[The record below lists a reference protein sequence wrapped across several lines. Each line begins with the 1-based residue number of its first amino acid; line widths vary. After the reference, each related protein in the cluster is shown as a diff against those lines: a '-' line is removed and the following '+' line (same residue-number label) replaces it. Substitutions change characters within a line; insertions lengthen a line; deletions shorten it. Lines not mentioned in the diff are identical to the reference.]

1 MLKFLKYMRFVFSL
15 FTLVVLSS
23 CGDNGGFFYNRT
35 SGEELGDP
43 QEAKLREYYSR
54 LEERK
59 VSLGLLRQ
67 DGGGAD
73 TPFDFDDIVE
83 AFEQLAFYNE
93 YDIDKNKL
101 LPNSNAVNLAKWESN
116 TNISVRFGGS
126 IDEKQKDK
134 DLKEI
139 NGLISNLSKIT
150 NHKIKI
156 SQQNVNMYV
165 VVAKQKEIK
174 SLISEIGLKRPEFDP
189 KRIPI
194 ITQLPKDIHCMAM
207 TSMSSEPNSAISSAL
222 VIIRSELPTIM
233 RKACIHEEIA
243 QSLGLTNDSHF
254 ARPSIFNDD
263 DEFATL
269 TKFDEILLQ
278 ILYDNRLYP
287 GISEKQASQLV
298 KQIADEIN
306 MAP

>member
-1 MLKFLKYMRFVFSL
+1 MLKSMNYIRSIFSL
-15 FTLVVLSS
+15 FIFFLLSS
-23 CGDNGGFFYNRT
+23 CGDNGGFFNNRM
-35 SGEELGDP
+35 SGEEFSDP
-43 QEAKLREYYSR
+43 QEAKLRKYYSR
-54 LEERK
+54 LEKRK
-59 VSLGLLRQ
+59 TSLGLLRQ

-73 TPFDFDDIVE
+73 TPFDVDDIVE

-101 LPNSNAVNLAKWESN
+101 LPNSNSVSLAKWKSN
-116 TNISVRFGGS
+116 TNISVRFGGTVDKKS
-126 IDEKQKDK
+126 KDK
-134 DLKEI
+134 DLQEI

-150 NHKIKI
+150 NQKIKI

-165 VVAKQKEIK
+165 VVANQKEIK
-174 SLISEIGLKRPEFDP
+174 DLIDEIGSQRPEFDP

-207 TSMSSEPNSAISSAL
+207 ISMSSEPYSAISSAL
-222 VIIRSELPTIM
+222 VIIRNELPDIM

-269 TKFDEILLQ
+269 TKFDQVLLK
-278 ILYDNRLYP
+278 ILYDDRLYP
-287 GISEKQASQLV
+287 GISEKEASQLIR
-298 KQIADEIN
+298 QIAKEIN
-306 MAP
+306 VAL

>member
-1 MLKFLKYMRFVFSL
+1 MNYMRFIFSL
-15 FTLVVLSS
+15 FIFLLLTS
-23 CGDNGGFFYNRT
+23 CGDNSGFFSNRI
-35 SGEELGDP
+35 SGDEFSDP
-43 QEAKLREYYSR
+43 QEAKLRKYYSR
-54 LEERK
+54 LEKRK
-59 VSLGLLRQ
+59 TSFGLLRQ

-73 TPFDFDDIVE
+73 TPFDIDDIVE

-93 YDIDKNKL
+93 YDIGKNKL
-101 LPNSNAVNLAKWESN
+101 LPNSNAVSLAKWKSN
-116 TNISVRFGGS
+116 INISVRFGGS
-126 IDEKQKDK
+126 VDKKQKNK
-134 DLKEI
+134 DLQEI
-139 NGLISNLSKIT
+139 NGLISNLAKIT
-150 NHKIKI
+150 NQKIKV
-156 SQQNVNMYV
+156 SQKNANIYV
-165 VVAKQKEIK
+165 VFANQKEIK
-174 SLISEIGLKRPEFDP
+174 NLIDEIGLHRPEFDP

-222 VIIRSELPTIM
+222 VIIRDELPDIM

-278 ILYDNRLYP
+278 ILYNNRLQP
-287 GISEKQASQLV
+287 GISKKEAAQLV
-298 KQIADEIN
+298 KQIATEIN
-306 MAP
+306 DLI

>member
-1 MLKFLKYMRFVFSL
+1 MLKSINHIRANFSL
-15 FTLVVLSS
+15 VIFLLLSS
-23 CGDNGGFFYNRT
+23 CGDNGGFFNKKMI
-35 SGEELGDP
+35 GEEFGDP
-43 QEAKLREYYSR
+43 QETKLGKYYSL

-59 VSLGLLRQ
+59 TSLGLLRQ

-73 TPFDFDDIVE
+73 TPFDVDDIVE

-101 LPNSNAVNLAKWESN
+101 LPNSNAVSLAKWKSN

-126 IDEKQKDK
+126 VDEKQKDK

-174 SLISEIGLKRPEFDP
+174 DLISEIGLKRPEFDP

-194 ITQLPKDIHCMAM
+194 ITLLPKDIHCMAM

-287 GISEKQASQLV
+287 GISEKEASQLV
-298 KQIADEIN
+298 RQIANEIN
-306 MAP
+306 IDL

>member
-1 MLKFLKYMRFVFSL
+1 MLKSLNYIRSFFSL
-15 FTLVVLSS
+15 FIFLLLSS
-23 CGDNGGFFYNRT
+23 CGDNGGFFSNRI
-35 SGEELGDP
+35 SVEEFSDP
-43 QEAKLREYYSR
+43 QEAKLRKYYNR
-54 LEERK
+54 LEKRK
-59 VSLGLLRQ
+59 TALGLLRQ

-73 TPFDFDDIVE
+73 TPFDVDDIVE

-101 LPNSNAVNLAKWESN
+101 LPNSNAVSLAKWKSS
-116 TNISVRFGGS
+116 TNISARFGGS
-126 IDEKQKDK
+126 VDEKQKDK

-174 SLISEIGLKRPEFDP
+174 DLISEIGLKRPEFDP

-194 ITQLPKDIHCMAM
+194 ITLLPKDIHCMAM

-287 GISEKQASQLV
+287 GISEKEASQLV
-298 KQIADEIN
+298 RQIANEIN
-306 MAP
+306 IAL

>member
-1 MLKFLKYMRFVFSL
+1 MKYMRFIFSL
-15 FTLVVLSS
+15 FIFLLLSS
-23 CGDNGGFFYNRT
+23 CGDNGGFFNNRT

-59 VSLGLLRQ
+59 ISLGLLRQ

-73 TPFDFDDIVE
+73 TPFDVDDIVE

-101 LPNSNAVNLAKWESN
+101 LPNSNAVSLAKWKSN
-116 TNISVRFGGS
+116 TNISVLFGGS
-126 IDEKQKDK
+126 VDKKQKDK
-134 DLKEI
+134 DLQEI
-139 NGLISNLSKIT
+139 NELLSNLSKIT
-150 NHKIKI
+150 NQKIKV

-165 VVAKQKEIK
+165 VVANQKEIK
-174 SLISEIGLKRPEFDP
+174 DLIDEIGLQRPEFDP

-222 VIIRSELPTIM
+222 VIIRNELPDIM
-233 RKACIHEEIA
+233 RRACIHEEIA

-278 ILYDNRLYP
+278 ILYDHRLNS
-287 GISEKQASQLV
+287 GISKKEASQLV
-298 KQIADEIN
+298 RQIANEIN
-306 MAP
+306 ISL